1 MKDRA
6 TVLCVR
12 DNRILLVAR
21 ERSRWAL
28 PGGRIRRGEAPHEAA
43 LRELEEETT
52 LVANELMHL
61 FQFSGFNTLHNV
73 FFADVAEH
81 TTAQPSNEIAR
92 CRWFAPVKIATLS
105 ASVPTR
111 GIVELFFRHIGIP
124 ESEDGRRPA
133 QHPDPVAQGIA
144 LVGIANSTLK

>member
-1 MKDRA
+1 MKERA

-28 PGGRIRRGEAPHEAA
+28 PGGRIRRDEASHEAA

-52 LVANELMHL
+52 LVADELMYL
-61 FQFSGFNTLHNV
+61 FQFNGFNTQHHV
-73 FFADVAEH
+73 FFAEVGPH
-81 TTAQPSNEIAR
+81 LTAQPSNEIAR

-105 ASVPTR
+105 SSVPTR

-124 ESEDGRRPA
+124 EPDDVRRTSQQVDRVTP
-133 QHPDPVAQGIA
+133 
-144 LVGIANSTLK
+144 

>member
-12 DNRILLVAR
+12 DDRILLVAR

-28 PGGRIRRGEAPHEAA
+28 PGGRIRREEAPHEAA

-52 LVANELMHL
+52 LVADELMYL
-61 FQFSGFNTLHNV
+61 FQFIGFNTQHYVYFAEVGLHL
-73 FFADVAEH
+73 
-81 TTAQPSNEIAR
+81 TAQPSNEIAR
-92 CRWFAPVKIATLS
+92 CKWFAPLKIATLS

-111 GIVELFFRHIGIP
+111 GIVDLFFRHIGELEP
-124 ESEDGRRPA
+124 DDVRPTS
-133 QHPDPVAQGIA
+133 QQMDRVTP
-144 LVGIANSTLK
+144 

>member
-12 DNRILLVAR
+12 DDRILLVAR

-28 PGGRIRRGEAPHEAA
+28 PGGRIRRDEASHEAA

-52 LVANELMHL
+52 LVADELMYL
-61 FQFSGFNTLHNV
+61 FQFNGFNTQHQV
-73 FFADVAEH
+73 FFAEVASDL
-81 TTAQPSNEIAR
+81 TAQPRNEIAR
-92 CRWFAPVKIATLS
+92 CTWFAPVKIATLS

-111 GIVELFFRHIGIP
+111 GIVELFFRHIGVP
-124 ESEDGRRPA
+124 EPDDTRRMSR
-133 QHPDPVAQGIA
+133 H
-144 LVGIANSTLK
+144 VGGVTP

>member
-12 DNRILLVAR
+12 DDRILLVAR

-28 PGGRIRRGEAPHEAA
+28 PGGRIRRDEAPHEAA

-52 LVANELMHL
+52 LVADDLAYL
-61 FQFSGFNTLHNV
+61 FRFYGFNAQHHV
-73 FFADVAEH
+73 FFAELGPH
-81 TTAQPSNEIAR
+81 LTALPSNEIAK
-92 CRWFAPVKIATLS
+92 CNWFAPVKIATLS

-111 GIVELFFRHIGIP
+111 GIVELFFLPTHRRC
-124 ESEDGRRPA
+124 EAGRRPA
-133 QHPDPVAQGIA
+133 DVGAGGPDDPMSPWPHLPGRRR
-144 LVGIANSTLK
+144 

>member
-12 DNRILLVAR
+12 DDRILLVAR

-28 PGGRIRRGEAPHEAA
+28 PGGRIRRDEAPHEAA

-52 LVANELMHL
+52 LVAEELMYL
-61 FQFSGFNTLHNV
+61 FQFNGFNTQHQV
-73 FFADVAEH
+73 FFAEVGSDL
-81 TTAQPSNEIAR
+81 TAQPSNEIAR

-111 GIVELFFRHIGIP
+111 GIVELFFRHIGVLEP
-124 ESEDGRRPA
+124 DDVRRMSQQVDQVTP
-133 QHPDPVAQGIA
+133 P
-144 LVGIANSTLK
+144 

>member
-1 MKDRA
+1 MKERA

-28 PGGRIRRGEAPHEAA
+28 PGGRIRRDEASHEAA

-52 LVANELMHL
+52 LVADELMYL
-61 FQFSGFNTLHNV
+61 FQFNGFNTQHHV
-73 FFADVAEH
+73 FFAEMGPH
-81 TTAQPSNEIAR
+81 LTAQPSNEIAR

-111 GIVELFFRHIGIP
+111 GIVELFCLHIAALTP
-124 ESEDGRRPA
+124 DDVRRMSQQMDQVTP
-133 QHPDPVAQGIA
+133 
-144 LVGIANSTLK
+144 

>member
-21 ERSRWAL
+21 ERSRWSL
-28 PGGRIRRGEAPHEAA
+28 PGGRIARGEAPHEAA
-43 LRELEEETT
+43 RRELEEETT
-52 LVANELMHL
+52 LVADNLMYL
-61 FQFSGFNTLHNV
+61 FQFNGFDTQHHV
-73 FFADVAEH
+73 FFADTEEHAVAL
-81 TTAQPSNEIAR
+81 PSNEIAK

-111 GIVELFFRHIGIP
+111 GIVALFFKHI
-124 ESEDGRRPA
+124 E
-133 QHPDPVAQGIA
+133 A
-144 LVGIANSTLK
+144 LVPDDVQEAVTEVDITNL

>member
-6 TVLCVR
+6 TVLFVR
-12 DNRILLVAR
+12 DDRILLVAR

-28 PGGRIRRGEAPHEAA
+28 PGGRVRRDEAPREAA

-52 LVANELMHL
+52 LVADELMYL
-61 FQFSGFNTLHNV
+61 FQFNGFNTEHHV
-73 FFADVAEH
+73 FFAEVGLH
-81 TTAQPSNEIAR
+81 LTAQPSNEIAR

-111 GIVELFFRHIGIP
+111 GIVELFFRHIGVLAP
-124 ESEDGRRPA
+124 GDVRRMS
-133 QHPDPVAQGIA
+133 QQVDPV
-144 LVGIANSTLK
+144 TP